1 MKPGMKPTEYR
12 VLVKPDPVERKTEG
26 GIVLP
31 ESVAEQREMAQQKGS
46 LVAVGGNAFE
56 DWNGDI
62 PKVGDR
68 ILFGKYKGFEAE
80 GADGEKYRL
89 CNDKDI
95 TAILEE

>member
-12 VLVKPDPVERKTEG
+12 VLVKPDPVEKKTEG

-31 ESVAEQREMAQQKGS
+31 ESIVEEREMAQQKGT
-46 LVAVGGNAFE
+46 LVSVGGNAFE
-56 DWNGDI
+56 DWSGSI
-62 PKVGDR
+62 PAEGDR
-68 ILFGKYKGFEAE
+68 IMFGKYKGFEAE
-80 GADGEKYRL
+80 GLDGETYRL

>member
-1 MKPGMKPTEYR
+1 MTSGIKPTEYR
-12 VLVKPDPVERKTEG
+12 VLVKPDPVERKTAG

-31 ESVAEQREMAQQKGS
+31 ETVAEQREMAQQKGT
-46 LVAVGGNAFE
+46 LVATGGNAFE
-56 DWNGDI
+56 DWAGEV

-89 CNDKDI
+89 CNDKDV